1 MHPLVDW
8 QRIHVSRLVFISYKT
23 TFWIV
28 ILYRLKRTMR
38 DIRVA
43 KPYARALYEAAV
55 EQSALPS
62 IIADIEKMQELIE
75 QSTELTQFINTPL
88 LSPQIKSDTF
98 QLLFTDGMHPLTV
111 NFFKLLAQK
120 QRERY
125 LVAIMDVFSD
135 IVDEAAGRIVAKV
148 TTVVPITQNQEQ
160 RLVQQLSAHS
170 GKQVRL
176 ETETDEQI
184 QGGFIVQLGD
194 TVFDASVT
202 TQLQRLKRQLAKG

>member
-1 MHPLVDW
+1 
-8 QRIHVSRLVFISYKT
+8 
-23 TFWIV
+23 
-28 ILYRLKRTMR
+28 MR

-55 EQSALPS
+55 EQEVLPS
-62 IIADIEKMQELIE
+62 ITADIDKLRELIE
-75 QSTELTQFINTPL
+75 QSEEFTQFINSPL
-88 LSPQIKSDTF
+88 LTPQIKSDTF
-98 QLLFTDGMHPLTV
+98 QRLFTDGVHPLTI
-111 NFFKLLAQK
+111 NFFKLLALK

-125 LVAIMDVFSD
+125 LVAIMDVFSA
-135 IVDEAAGRIVAKV
+135 IVDEAAGRVVAKV
-148 TTVVPITQNQEQ
+148 TTAVPITQNQGQ
-160 RLVQQLSAHS
+160 QLVQQLSAYT

-194 TVFDASVT
+194 TVFDASIT

>member
-1 MHPLVDW
+1 
-8 QRIHVSRLVFISYKT
+8 
-23 TFWIV
+23 
-28 ILYRLKRTMR
+28 MR

-55 EQSALPS
+55 EQDVLTS
-62 IIADIEKMQELIE
+62 INTDIDKLRQLLE
-75 QSTELTQFINTPL
+75 QSEEFTQFINSPL
-88 LSPQIKSDTF
+88 LTPQIKSDTF
-98 QLLFTDGMHPLTV
+98 QQLFTDGMHPLTL
-111 NFFKLLAQK
+111 NFFKLLALK

-125 LVAIMDVFSD
+125 LVAIMDVFSA
-135 IVDEAAGRIVAKV
+135 IVDEAAGRVVAKV
-148 TTVVPITQNQEQ
+148 TTAVPITQNQEQ
-160 RLVQQLSAHS
+160 QLVQQLSAYS

-184 QGGFIVQLGD
+184 QGGFIVKLGD